1 MWLERCWGQAVSSA
15 AELAV
20 GGGGGGGGVEVVVVV
35 SMEESELT
43 GAWERSRQ
51 AWDQRRRL
59 TGSDISL
66 QLAVSWC
73 PRPFLPPPPPHPVSH
88 GPKHSCN
95 ANQQTQGEHA
105 KPPSCMW
112 DRPSNLLIIPLR

>member
-1 MWLERCWGQAVSSA
+1 MWLESCWGQAVSSV

-20 GGGGGGGGVEVVVVV
+20 GGGGGGGGVEVVVG
-35 SMEESELT
+35 MEESELT
-43 GAWERSRQ
+43 GAWEQSRQ

-73 PRPFLPPPPPHPVSH
+73 PRPFAPPPCHMDLNTAATQTTRANMPSRLPVCGFAPPTFS
-88 GPKHSCN
+88 
-95 ANQQTQGEHA
+95 
-105 KPPSCMW
+105 
-112 DRPSNLLIIPLR
+112 